1 MQKNTSV
8 TLGEHFEKFIAHQ
21 IKCGRYASASEVIR
35 DGLRVLEERELK
47 LKALQSALK
56 EGEGSGFVEYSLE
69 RVIEDLD
76 EED

>member
-35 DGLRVLEERELK
+35 DGLRALEERELK

-56 EGEGSGFVEYSLE
+56 EGEDSGFVEYSLE

>member
-8 TLGEHFEKFIAHQ
+8 TLGKYFEKFIAHQ

-47 LKALQSALK
+47 LKALQHELK
-56 EGEGSGFVEYSLE
+56 EGEASGFVEYSLDQLVE
-69 RVIEDLD
+69 SLD
-76 EED
+76 KEE

>member
-56 EGEGSGFVEYSLE
+56 EGEDSGFVEYSLE
-69 RVIEDLD
+69 SVIEDLD